1 MTHSTGNQAEPNA
14 NPLAGRCVKR
24 LTACIALTVGL
35 AACGKSGS
43 DDTAAA
49 RSETATPVQAAAAAK
64 ETESRSL
71 ENWPALKPALP
82 RNEKLEARIADLL
95 SRMTLE
101 EKVGQMM
108 QAEIKSITP
117 DEVKQYH
124 IGSIL
129 NGGGTF
135 PNNDKFATPDDWR
148 KLADDYFAASMDTSD
163 GGVAIPI
170 IWGSDAVHGHNNV
183 IGATLFPHNIGLGA
197 ARDPELIRRIGEATA
212 REVAVTGVDWTFAPT
227 IAVVRDDR
235 WGRTFESYSED
246 PDIVA
251 AYAREMIKGIQ
262 GDKNSEQF
270 LDGRHLVSAAKHFV
284 GDGGTTRGIDRG
296 DTEVSEKEL
305 AEIHAAGYF
314 TALESGVQSVMAS
327 FNSWNGKRLHG
338 HKYLLTDVLKERLGF
353 DGFVVGDWN
362 GHRFVEG
369 CTVDS
374 CAQAVNAG
382 LDMFMITAEWKALLK
397 NTLAQV
403 KSGEI
408 PMSRIDD
415 AVSRILRVKIRA
427 GLFER
432 DRPLAGKT
440 GILGSAEHRAIAREA
455 VRKSLVLL
463 KNNEQLLPVDA
474 RKNILV
480 AGDGADNISKQ
491 SGGWT
496 ISWQG
501 TGNTAEDFPGATSIY
516 TGIKQAVDAAG
527 GSVVLSENGELP
539 ADAFG
544 NGKKPDV
551 AIVVYGE
558 EPYAEWHG
566 DLASIEYQLGSKE
579 DQELLQKLQAQD
591 IPVVSVFLSGRPL
604 WVNKELNLSDAFVAA
619 WLPGSEGAGVAD
631 VLLTDGEGN
640 KRYDFTGRLS
650 FSWPELVHQ
659 TVINRDE
666 ANYQPLFAYGYG
678 LDYSSDHLGSD
689 RLVTNS
695 LNEDGESYVDG
706 KLEDAWLMVSRPQAP
721 WRLFIADSDQQPLW
735 VSGNLARSADDNITV
750 ASIDMLSQE
759 DARALTWKGLRAGS
773 VVLQTRKPQDLSRY
787 LDEGAALTMDIRV
800 DQAPEAAVFAQITCE
815 GSDCN
820 GKLPLQNALNALPEG
835 DWSQVSIDLQCFA
848 EAGADFT
855 RVSQG
860 LSLHSEGK
868 LAMAVA
874 NIKFVPGA
882 GDQAQIRCGS

>member
-1 MTHSTGNQAEPNA
+1 MSYLKTLS
-14 NPLAGRCVKR
+14 VSIM
-24 LTACIALTVGL
+24 LTTAL
-35 AACGKSGS
+35 AACSEREQDAEHVANAPQVSKVAANQ
-43 DDTAAA
+43 DDTY
-49 RSETATPVQAAAAAK
+49 
-64 ETESRSL
+64 SL
-71 ENWPALKPALP
+71 ENWPKLAPALP
-82 RNEKLEARIADLL
+82 ADEKLEARIAHLL
-95 SRMTLE
+95 AQMTLE

-117 DEVKQYH
+117 EEVKKYH

-135 PNNDKFATPDDWR
+135 PNNNKFATPDDWGQ
-148 KLADDYFAASMDTSD
+148 LADAYFAASMDTSD

-197 ARDPELIRRIGEATA
+197 AHDPELIRRIGEATA

-246 PDIVA
+246 PEIVA

-262 GDKNSEQF
+262 GNKNSEEF

-296 DTEVSEKEL
+296 DTQVSEKKL
-305 AEIHAAGYF
+305 AEIHAAGYI
-314 TALESGVQSVMAS
+314 TALEAGVQTVMAS

-338 HKYLLTDVLKERLGF
+338 HKYLLTDVLKGRLGF

-362 GHRFVEG
+362 GHRFVDG

-374 CAQAVNAG
+374 CAAAVNAG
-382 LDMFMITAEWKALLK
+382 LDMFMITAEWKALLE
-397 NTLAQV
+397 NTIAQV

-432 DRPLAGKT
+432 DRPLAGKA
-440 GILGSAEHRAIAREA
+440 GVLGSAEHRAIAREA

-463 KNNEQLLPVDA
+463 KNNDQLLPIDA

-480 AGDGADNISKQ
+480 TGDGADNISKQ

-527 GSVVLSENGELP
+527 GQVVLSENGDLP
-539 ADAFG
+539 GNAFDG
-544 NGKKPDV
+544 EKPNV

-558 EPYAEWHG
+558 DPYAEWHG
-566 DLASIEYQLGSKE
+566 DLASIEFQLGSKH
-579 DQELLQKLQAQD
+579 DQELLQKLKALD

-631 VLLTDGEGN
+631 VLLTDAGGN

-650 FSWPELVHQ
+650 FSWPEQVHQ
-659 TVINRDE
+659 TVINRGDE
-666 ANYQPLFAYGYG
+666 DYAPLFSYGYG
-678 LDYSSDHLGSD
+678 LDYSSEVQLA
-689 RLVTNS
+689 NN
-695 LNEDGESYVDG
+695 LNENGESYVDG
-706 KLEDAWLMVSRPQAP
+706 ALEDAWLMVSRPQAP
-721 WRLFIADSDQQPLW
+721 WKLFIADGEQEPVW
-735 VSGNLARSADDNITV
+735 VNGNLARSADDNITV

-759 DARALTWKGLRAGS
+759 DARALTWKGLRAGN
-773 VVLQTRKPQDLSRY
+773 VALQTQKPQDLSRY
-787 LDEGAALTMDIRV
+787 LAEGSALTLDIRV
-800 DQAPEAAVFAQITCE
+800 DQAPEGEVLAQISCDGE
-815 GSDCN
+815 NCN
-820 GKLPLQNALNALPEG
+820 GALPLRNTLEALPRG
-835 DWSQVSIDLQCFA
+835 DWSQVTIDLQCFV
-848 EAGADFT
+848 EAGADFSK
-855 RVSQG
+855 VSQG
-860 LSLHSEGK
+860 LSLRSEGR

-874 NIKFVPGA
+874 NIKYVPGGA
-882 GDQAQIRCGS
+882 AQAQIRCEG

>member
-1 MTHSTGNQAEPNA
+1 
-14 NPLAGRCVKR
+14 
-24 LTACIALTVGL
+24 
-35 AACGKSGS
+35 
-43 DDTAAA
+43 
-49 RSETATPVQAAAAAK
+49 
-64 ETESRSL
+64 
-71 ENWPALKPALP
+71 
-82 RNEKLEARIADLL
+82 
-95 SRMTLE
+95 
-101 EKVGQMM
+101 
-108 QAEIKSITP
+108 
-117 DEVKQYH
+117 
-124 IGSIL
+124 
-129 NGGGTF
+129 
-135 PNNDKFATPDDWR
+135 DWR
-148 KLADDYFAASMDTSD
+148 QLADDYFAASMDTSD

-197 ARDPELIRRIGEATA
+197 TRDPELIRRIGEATA

-246 PDIVA
+246 PAIVA
-251 AYAREMIKGIQ
+251 DYAREMIKGIQ
-262 GDKNSEQF
+262 GEKRSEEF

-296 DTEVSEKEL
+296 DTQVSEKEL

-314 TALESGVQSVMAS
+314 TALESGVQTVMAS

-397 NTLAQV
+397 NTIAQV
-403 KSGEI
+403 QNGEI
-408 PMSRIDD
+408 PISRIDD

-432 DRPLAGKT
+432 DRPLAGKS
-440 GILGSAEHRAIAREA
+440 GILGSPEHRAIAREA

-463 KNNEQLLPVDA
+463 KNNDQLLPVDA

-527 GSVVLSENGELP
+527 GRVVLSEDGELAAEAFNGE
-539 ADAFG
+539 
-544 NGKKPDV
+544 KPDV
-551 AIVVYGE
+551 AIVVFGE

-566 DLASIEYQLGSKE
+566 DLASIEFQLGSKD
-579 DQELLQKLQAQD
+579 DQALLQKLKAQN
-591 IPVVSVFLSGRPL
+591 IPVVSIFLSGRPL
-604 WVNKELNLSDAFVAA
+604 WVNKEINLSDAFVAA

-631 VLLTDGEGN
+631 VILTDAEGN
-640 KRYDFTGRLS
+640 RQYDFTGRLS
-650 FSWPELVHQ
+650 FSWPGLVHQ
-659 TVINRDE
+659 TVINRNDRE
-666 ANYQPLFAYGYG
+666 YDPLFAYGYG
-678 LDYSSDHLGSD
+678 LGYDD
-689 RLVTNS
+689 RKQIAGN

-706 KLEDAWLMVSRPQAP
+706 ELEDAWLMVSRPRAP
-721 WRLFIADSDQQPLW
+721 WKLFIDDSDDPLW
-735 VSGNLARSADDNITV
+735 VSGNLASSADDNITV

-759 DARALTWKGLRAGS
+759 DARKITWKGLRAGS
-773 VVLQTRKPQDLSRY
+773 VALQTRKPQDLSRY
-787 LDEGAALTMDIRV
+787 LAEGSALTMDVRIE
-800 DQAPEAAVFAQITCE
+800 QTPAAPVFAGIRCAAH
-815 GSDCN
+815 DCN
-820 GKLPLQNALNALPEG
+820 GELPLQQPLAQLPAG
-835 DWSQVSIDLQCFA
+835 DWSEISIDLQCFA
-848 EAGADFT
+848 KAGADFSQ
-855 RVSQG
+855 VSSG
-860 LSLHSEGK
+860 LYLRSEGA
-868 LAMAVA
+868 LTLSVA

-882 GDQAQIRCGS
+882 AAQADVRCEG

>member
-1 MTHSTGNQAEPNA
+1 MIHPTGSLARTSTARLAGAIALIVGLSACSDPDKSSTGASAQVDPVTSAE
-14 NPLAGRCVKR
+14 AGS
-24 LTACIALTVGL
+24 TV
-35 AACGKSGS
+35 
-43 DDTAAA
+43 
-49 RSETATPVQAAAAAK
+49 EQ
-64 ETESRSL
+64 RSL

-82 RNEKLEARIADLL
+82 RDEKLEGRISDLL
-95 SRMTLE
+95 AQMTLE

-108 QAEIKSITP
+108 QAEIKYITP
-117 DEVKQYH
+117 EEVKQYH

-148 KLADDYFAASMDTSD
+148 QLADDYFAASMDTSD

-246 PDIVA
+246 PEIVA

-262 GDKNSEQF
+262 GEKSGEEF

-296 DTEVSEKEL
+296 DTQVSEKEL

-338 HKYLLTDVLKERLGF
+338 HKYLLTDVLKDRLGF

-397 NTLAQV
+397 NTIAQV
-403 KSGEI
+403 RSGEI

-440 GILGSAEHRAIAREA
+440 GILGSPEHRALAREA

-463 KNNEQLLPVDA
+463 KNNDQLLPVDA

-527 GSVVLSENGELP
+527 GEVVLSEDGNLDSTAFNGE
-539 ADAFG
+539 
-544 NGKKPDV
+544 KPDV
-551 AIVVYGE
+551 AIVVFGE
-558 EPYAEWHG
+558 DPYAEWHG
-566 DLASIEYQLGSKE
+566 DLASIEFQLGSKE
-579 DQELLQKLQAQD
+579 DQELLQKLKAQD

-604 WVNKELNLSDAFVAA
+604 WVNKEMNLSDAFVAA

-631 VLLTDGEGN
+631 VILTDSEGK

-659 TVINRDE
+659 TVINLGDE
-666 ANYQPLFAYGYG
+666 NYAPLFTYGYG
-678 LDYSSDHLGSD
+678 LDYTSGNAGSE
-689 RLVTNS
+689 RLIANNLS
-695 LNEDGESYVDG
+695 ENGETYVDG
-706 KLEDAWLMVSRPQAP
+706 KLEDAWLMVSRPRAP
-721 WRLFIADSDQQPLW
+721 WKLFIADSEQDPLW
-735 VSGNLARSADDNITV
+735 VSGNLASSADDNITV

-773 VVLQTRKPQDLSRY
+773 VLLQTQKPQDLSRY
-787 LDEGAALTMDIRV
+787 LEEGAALTMDVRV
-800 DQAPEAAVFAQITCE
+800 DQAPQAAVFARIACD
-815 GSDCN
+815 GDNCN
-820 GKLPLQNALNALPEG
+820 GSLPLQQALAALPQG
-835 DWSQVSIDLQCFA
+835 DWSEISIDLQCFA
-848 EAGADFT
+848 KAGADFSK
-855 RVSQG
+855 VSQG

-882 GDQAQIRCGS
+882 GDHAQIRCGG